1 MKKVLL
7 GAALAALI
15 LVPAASASHSH
26 RVKLAV
32 VVLPKSALGTVGGK
46 LPLGGDNSGVVTNAE
61 ESNSSISAK
70 PNTFSKLGRVTGYN
84 LSYGDPYSG
93 ASGVTAISTAVDQY
107 KTAAA
112 AKRGLA
118 FWRKDDPKISVLVP
132 YGIPLKVK
140 ALKTAKVGTHR
151 FAYVSTYSI
160 PGASAVSL
168 VDEQFTDGKYVLDV
182 VVGSGS
188 SSTAAHAAAR
198 FARAL
203 DHRLRLAEAG
213 HLRGQPVKLPGP
225 PTAVGPPAVG
235 PDLATLAL
243 TTNDFG
249 GEATIQDQGYD
260 LPGSPSLSEY
270 TQDMEAAGDD
280 LTQVIDWY
288 PTANDA
294 TILARF
300 EGAALA
306 YVFTAGELVGV
317 PGQFTPVDLSAVGD
331 NAYGGIISITPTG
344 QPTVYLAVIS
354 LSAGQ
359 AASVILVGSDIQI
372 QSSDLANL
380 AQIAANRLNAGL
392 NG

>member
-1 MKKVLL
+1 VKKVLL

-26 RVKLAV
+26 RVKLALV
-32 VVLPKSALGTVGGK
+32 ALPKSALGKAGRS
-46 LPLGGDNSGVVTNAE
+46 LALSHDNSGVVSNAE
-61 ESNSSISAK
+61 RSSGAISAK
-70 PNTFSKLGRVTGYN
+70 PNTFSKLGRVTGYD
-84 LSYGDPYSG
+84 LTYGDPYSG
-93 ASGVTAISTAVDQY
+93 ASGVTAILTAVDQY
-107 KTAAA
+107 KTAAD

-118 FWRKDDPKISVLVP
+118 FWRKDDPKVAVLGP
-132 YGIPLKVK
+132 YGLPLTVK

-151 FAYVSTYSI
+151 FAFVTTYKV
-160 PGASAVSL
+160 PAATPVSL

-188 SSTAAHAAAR
+188 SSTVAHAAAK

-213 HLRGQPVKLPGP
+213 HLRGKPVKLPGR
-225 PTAVGPPAVG
+225 PTAGPPVGG

-243 TTNDFG
+243 TTDDFG
-249 GEATIQDQGYD
+249 GEATIEDQGYD

-270 TQDMEAAGDD
+270 TRDMEAAGDD
-280 LTQVIDWY
+280 LTQIIDWF

-294 TILARF
+294 TIIARF
-300 EGAALA
+300 EGSGLA
-306 YVFTAGELVGV
+306 YVFTAGGLTGV